1 MEYNDYVEERTELC
15 SVASK
20 IISFKIIRRKSKKAT
35 LEEGEIVGFDCASSS
50 PTCESKCT
58 YKMLLDDF

>member
-1 MEYNDYVEERTELC
+1 VEHVEIVEDRKELC

-20 IISFKIIRRKSKKAT
+20 IVSVKIVRLKKTQDA
-35 LEEGEIVGFDCASSS
+35 LEEGEIIRFDCAESS

-58 YKMLLDDF
+58 YKMLLEDF